1 MGVDSGV
8 ATRMFQLIIL
18 VVCGAAL
25 VSAEPEGVKATER
38 TGKVF
43 FVSST
48 TSTSILSTVNFC
60 YVSSATM
67 IGACKRKRRDSIMPT
82 DAEISPA
89 SSRLEAEDTMPLDF
103 DVSQR
108 EVELDAS
115 TKDEMDADRV
125 GRFQN
130 YWITTTITSTRTS
143 YTTTSTFYSL
153 GCTPSGFPYINCQFG
168 AGK

>member
-8 ATRMFQLIIL
+8 ATTMFQLIIL
-18 VVCGAAL
+18 VVCAAAL

-67 IGACKRKRRDSIMPT
+67 IGACRKKRDSIIPT

-89 SSRLEAEDTMPLDF
+89 SSRLEAEDAMPLDF
-103 DVSQR
+103 
-108 EVELDAS
+108 
-115 TKDEMDADRV
+115 
-125 GRFQN
+125 
-130 YWITTTITSTRTS
+130 
-143 YTTTSTFYSL
+143 
-153 GCTPSGFPYINCQFG
+153 
-168 AGK
+168 

>member
-1 MGVDSGV
+1 
-8 ATRMFQLIIL
+8 
-18 VVCGAAL
+18 
-25 VSAEPEGVKATER
+25 
-38 TGKVF
+38 
-43 FVSST
+43 
-48 TSTSILSTVNFC
+48 
-60 YVSSATM
+60 M
-67 IGACKRKRRDSIMPT
+67 IGACKKKRKRRDSIIPTDAVPT

-89 SSRLEAEDTMPLDF
+89 SSRLEAEDAMPLDF